1 MLRLILSLI
10 IVITV
15 FIYALKYAKTSL
27 FQKPENSVSLVDVGK
42 SIKEI
47 KQNNLKREQTIK
59 QNEKLVEDLDE
70 KN

>member
-27 FQKPENSVSLVDVGK
+27 YQKPENSVSLVDVGK

-47 KQNNLKREQTIK
+47 KENNMKRKQTIK
-59 QNEKLVEDLDE
+59 QNEKLMEDPDE

>member
-1 MLRLILSLI
+1 MLRLILCLI

-27 FQKPENSVSLVDVGK
+27 YQKPENSVSLVDVGK

-47 KQNNLKREQTIK
+47 KENNMKRKQTIK
-59 QNEKLVEDLDE
+59 QNEKLTE
-70 KN
+70 KE